1 MEKNI
6 DIPLKLCPFCGGEAK
21 LVKTTECWGHGEY
34 HEVRY
39 VTCTKCGVKGPS
51 VCDMEVYE
59 KTATWDS
66 VAARWNG
73 RVTERKKISKREL
86 MERNRALNEVRRK
99 RLNGE

>member
-1 MEKNI
+1 MM

-51 VCDMEVYE
+51 VCDMEVMYE

-66 VAARWNG
+66 VAERWNR
-73 RVTERKKISKREL
+73 RVK
-86 MERNRALNEVRRK
+86 V
-99 RLNGE
+99 